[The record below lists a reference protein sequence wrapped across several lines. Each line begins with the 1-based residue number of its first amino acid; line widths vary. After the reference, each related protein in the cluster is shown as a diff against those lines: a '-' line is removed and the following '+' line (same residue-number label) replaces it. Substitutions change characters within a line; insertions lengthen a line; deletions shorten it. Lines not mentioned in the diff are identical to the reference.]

1 MTTLEKAELKYK
13 QAAQALASAVAAA
26 FPVGTRVRV
35 RRSFGYIKATVYSA
49 PSWWSD
55 PTRLGITS
63 LSSGKAHTVDYKDC
77 QIEEVSND

>member
-1 MTTLEKAELKYK
+1 MTALEKAESNYIG
-13 QAAQALASAVAAA
+13 AAQALVFAVAAA

-35 RRSFGYIKATVYSA
+35 RRSLGYMKATVYST
-49 PSWWSD
+49 PSWWSE
-55 PTRLGITS
+55 PTRLGVMS